1 MNPLLP
7 TADNPSPGTIHVDS
21 PPGLTR
27 AHRNLTN
34 RERVRRE
41 IPLISLAFL
50 AASASGCG
58 LRTLAVRS
66 TAGLIEAGAP
76 SFHREADLDL
86 AREALPSQLKLL
98 ESLLESDPANP
109 ALLKSLSE
117 GFTAYAFLFVEEERP
132 ERAREL
138 YRRALDYSLRL
149 AGLDPALA
157 SLRTMTPD
165 ALDAALSRTTRRSV
179 PGLYWSA
186 YAWSAWANLAKDDP
200 EALFGL
206 PKAARLMKRVLDL
219 DPGFQFG
226 GADLW
231 FGVYYS
237 ARPQIA
243 GGELS
248 KSRAHFEASLGRSG
262 GDFLLAKTLFAKWYA
277 VAALDE
283 ELFRRLHE
291 EVLAA
296 PPDALPQARLANEAA
311 KRQSK
316 KLLEKIHELF

>member
-1 MNPLLP
+1 MPKAAHPIPREGTWRRTPVLL
-7 TADNPSPGTIHVDS
+7 GV
-21 PPGLTR
+21 
-27 AHRNLTN
+27 
-34 RERVRRE
+34 
-41 IPLISLAFL
+41 LAL
-50 AASASGCG
+50 ASSGCG
-58 LRTLAVRS
+58 LRTFAVRS

-76 SFHREADLDL
+76 SFQREADLDL

-109 ALLKSLSE
+109 ALLKSLAE

-132 ERAREL
+132 DRAREL
-138 YRRALDYSLRL
+138 YRRALGYALRL
-149 AGLDPALA
+149 AELDPSLA
-157 SLRTMTPD
+157 SLQALSPE
-165 ALDAALSRTTRRSV
+165 ALDAALGRTTRRSV

-200 EALFGL
+200 EALSGL

-219 DPGFQFG
+219 DPDFQFA

-243 GGELS
+243 GGDLAR
-248 KSRAHFEASLGRSG
+248 SRAHFEASLQRT
-262 GDFLLAKTLFAKWYA
+262 GDGFLLAKTLFAKWYA

-283 ELFRRLHE
+283 DLFRRLNE
-291 EVLAA
+291 EVLSAR
-296 PPDALPQARLANEAA
+296 PDALPQARLANEAA

>member
-1 MNPLLP
+1 
-7 TADNPSPGTIHVDS
+7 
-21 PPGLTR
+21 
-27 AHRNLTN
+27 
-34 RERVRRE
+34 
-41 IPLISLAFL
+41 
-50 AASASGCG
+50 
-58 LRTLAVRS
+58 
-66 TAGLIEAGAP
+66 
-76 SFHREADLDL
+76 
-86 AREALPSQLKLL
+86 REALPSQLKLL

-200 EALFGL
+200 EALLGL

-219 DPGFQFG
+219 DPDFQFG

-243 GGELS
+243 GGDPA
-248 KSRAHFEASLGRSG
+248 KSRAHFESSLGRSG
-262 GDFLLAKTLFAKWYA
+262 GGFLLAKTLFAEWYA

-283 ELFRRLHE
+283 ELFRRLNS

-296 PPDALPQARLANEAA
+296 AADALPQARLANEAA
-311 KRQSK
+311 KRRSK
-316 KLLEKIHELF
+316 RLLGNIHELF